1 MAKTLAIEI
10 QDFDSLQAFLIS
22 QICEIEKINLNGI
35 RTLRNDIEKLG
46 VKIELTKVLRVLDLL

>member
-10 QDFDSLQAFLIS
+10 QDFNSLQAFLIG